1 MLREEKISTLTTKKQ
16 RLQLIRIYEELEDGS
31 STMEY
36 WQIRLNRKRLN
47 NEFYYPAAV
56 KYFNAKVYS
65 ITNQLNLI

>member
-1 MLREEKISTLTTKKQ
+1 MLREEKICTLTTKKQ
-16 RLQLIRIYEELEDGS
+16 RLQLIRIYEELEDGT

-47 NEFYYPAAV
+47 NEIYYPAAV
-56 KYFNAKVYS
+56 KYFNAKVHS